1 MIKVLFVC
9 LGNICRSPMAQIIFE
24 NMIQEQGLENE
35 FEVDSAGTEGYNEMC
50 HAGIHRGTK
59 EVLRKNG
66 VYFKEHYSRKIRK
79 QDYAYYDYIIA
90 MDSENISDIE
100 YIVGE
105 DKDNKIKRLLDYTNT
120 PRNIKDPW
128 YTGNFDET
136 YDDVIEGCSAF
147 LEYLKLN
154 SWCKM
159 PCTLIHGLCKFF
171 LVMPYDTSLN
181 SLIHEPTFINS
192 ILSPLVAKVNIVNI
206 TKIWGQFTKINALL
220 SSCKNFAHK

>member
-9 LGNICRSPMAQIIFE
+9 LGNICRSPMAQIVFE
-24 NMIQEQGLENE
+24 NMIQEQGLEDE

-50 HAGIHRGTK
+50 HTGIHRGTK
-59 EVLRKNG
+59 EVLRRNG

-79 QDYAYYDYIIA
+79 QDYEYYDYIIA

-105 DKDNKIKRLLDYTNT
+105 DKDNKIKRLLDYTNK

-136 YDDVIEGCSAF
+136 YDDVVEGCSAF
-147 LEYLKLN
+147 LEYLKNELN
-154 SWCKM
+154 
-159 PCTLIHGLCKFF
+159 L
-171 LVMPYDTSLN
+171 
-181 SLIHEPTFINS
+181 
-192 ILSPLVAKVNIVNI
+192 
-206 TKIWGQFTKINALL
+206 
-220 SSCKNFAHK
+220 